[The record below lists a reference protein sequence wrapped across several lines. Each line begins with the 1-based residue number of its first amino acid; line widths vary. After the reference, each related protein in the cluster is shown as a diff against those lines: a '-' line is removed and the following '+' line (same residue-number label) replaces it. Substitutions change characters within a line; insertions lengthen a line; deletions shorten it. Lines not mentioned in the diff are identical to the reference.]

1 MPVTH
6 RGQKVINHA
15 LTNRL
20 FGTSIL
26 SAMTRRNIFNI
37 EHLMLPSIRAILAIV
52 YQTHTAQY
60 QMIVQYVVHVQV
72 LV

>member
-1 MPVTH
+1 MPVAL
-6 RGQKVINHA
+6 RGQKGINHA

-37 EHLMLPSIRAILAIV
+37 EHLMLNLA
-52 YQTHTAQY
+52 YEQY
-60 QMIVQYVVHVQV
+60 
-72 LV
+72 

>member
-1 MPVTH
+1 MLVAL
-6 RGQKVINHA
+6 RGQKGINHA

-37 EHLMLPSIRAILAIV
+37 EHWMLSSIRAIL
-52 YQTHTAQY
+52 HTAQY

-72 LV
+72 

>member
-1 MPVTH
+1 MLVAL
-6 RGQKVINHA
+6 RGQKGINHA

-37 EHLMLPSIRAILAIV
+37 EHLMQPSIRAILAIV
-52 YQTHTAQY
+52 YQTYTAQN
-60 QMIVQYVVHVQV
+60 QMIIQYVVHVKV
-72 LV
+72 YV